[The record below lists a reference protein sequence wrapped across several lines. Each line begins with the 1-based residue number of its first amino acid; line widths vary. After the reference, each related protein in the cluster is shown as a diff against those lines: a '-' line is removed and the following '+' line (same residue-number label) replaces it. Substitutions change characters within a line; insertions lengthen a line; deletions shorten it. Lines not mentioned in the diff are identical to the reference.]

1 MRVLIVDRDHDL
13 LDVMT
18 YSFRR
23 EGYDVV
29 GATDGLKALDRVQ
42 STRPDIVVLDL
53 DLPRLDGF
61 EVCRRIRLDSEVPI
75 IVASARHEE
84 PDVLRAL
91 RLGADDYVTKPFSL
105 KQLAAR
111 METVLR
117 RYRAA
122 SQTRA
127 ARLVRAGDLKLSLES
142 YEVTRNG
149 GDPIPLTPLEFRIL
163 YLLAMN
169 EGQIIP
175 YARLVDYAWGFEGG
189 DSSLLKTHVC
199 HIRQKLQL
207 PLHGPGAIRSLATVG
222 YGLVKRPGKA
232 DIGITPM
239 SDEPRRTFDAQ
250 HDHGQRPERSRGI
263 AV

>member
-1 MRVLIVDRDHDL
+1 MRILVVDRDLDL

-29 GATDGLKALDRVQ
+29 AATDGLRALDQVRAA
-42 STRPDIVVLDL
+42 RPTIVVLDL

-61 EVCRRIRLDSEVPI
+61 EVCRRIRLESEVPI
-75 IVASARHEE
+75 IVATARHEE
-84 PDVLRAL
+84 ADVLRAL

-105 KQLAAR
+105 KQVIAR

-117 RYRAA
+117 RYRAT
-122 SQTRA
+122 SHTQA
-127 ARLVRAGDLKLSLES
+127 ARLVRAGELELSLES
-142 YEVTRNG
+142 YEVTRTA
-149 GDPIPLTPLEFRIL
+149 GDPIQLTPLEFRIL

-199 HIRQKLQL
+199 HIRQKLRL
-207 PLHGPGAIRSLATVG
+207 PLHGPGAIRALATVG
-222 YGLVKRPGKA
+222 YGLVKRPASSGI
-232 DIGITPM
+232 DIAPALGGTGRAI
-239 SDEPRRTFDAQ
+239 DAP
-250 HDHGQRPERSRGI
+250 HDDGRCQERSRGI

>member
-1 MRVLIVDRDHDL
+1 MRALIVDGDQDL

-18 YSFRR
+18 YAFRR
-23 EGYDVV
+23 EGYEVV
-29 GATDGLKALDRVQ
+29 TAASGAQALDRFNADH
-42 STRPDIVVLDL
+42 PDIVVLEL
-53 DLPRLDGF
+53 NLPRLNGF
-61 EVCRRIRLDSEVPI
+61 EVCRRIRLESEVPI

-91 RLGADDYVTKPFSL
+91 SLGADDYVTKPFSL

-117 RYRAA
+117 RCRRSSHDRA
-122 SQTRA
+122 SRT
-127 ARLVRAGDLKLSLES
+127 VKAGDLELSLQT
-142 YEVTRNG
+142 YEVTRGG
-149 GDPIPLTPLEFRIL
+149 GDPIQLTPLEFRIL

-189 DSSLLKTHVC
+189 EANLLKTHIC
-199 HIRQKLQL
+199 HIRQKLGL
-207 PLHGPGAIRSLATVG
+207 PADGPGAIRSLATVG
-222 YGLVKRPGKA
+222 YSLMKQRGGDSVRSVADPGVPA
-232 DIGITPM
+232 QAR
-239 SDEPRRTFDAQ
+239 DEDR
-250 HDHGQRPERSRGI
+250 I